1 MFKIMIVDND
11 PTSLAI
17 GRALLE
23 TEYQLVLTRSGHQA
37 LGALKIDTLPDLIL
51 LDMFLPGIDG
61 MEFLKILKADQQY
74 TSIPVIVLSNESYIG
89 KKAECYHVGAA
100 DFIEKPINPDILK
113 FKVQQH
119 LAFLEMAR
127 ENRRFKRGINMV
139 CRQLDRLLS
148 PDL

>member
-1 MFKIMIVDND
+1 MIVDND

-37 LGALKIDTLPDLIL
+37 LGALKNEILPDLIL

-61 MEFLKILKADQQY
+61 MEFLKTLKSDLRY
-74 TSIPVIVLSNESYIG
+74 VKIPVIFLSHESYIG
-89 KKAECYHVGAA
+89 KKAECFQEGAA
-100 DFIEKPINPDILK
+100 DFIEKPLNPDILK

-119 LAFLEMAR
+119 LAFIEIAR
-127 ENRRFKRGINMV
+127 ENQRLKRGIGMMR
-139 CRQLDRLLS
+139 RQLDHLLT
-148 PDL
+148 PMQ